1 MSLENK
7 TILKGFL
14 PFLKI
19 NEADDILS
27 SSSMIVYVNM
37 ERKSNFATRYP
48 TPCLM
53 MLLNSYD

>member
-27 SSSMIVYVNM
+27 SSSMIVYENM
-37 ERKSNFATRYP
+37 ERKSNFATYHHK
-48 TPCLM
+48 
-53 MLLNSYD
+53 Y

>member
-14 PFLKI
+14 PFFKI

-37 ERKSNFATRYP
+37 GRKSNFVPQPLAASTVANVPR
-48 TPCLM
+48 
-53 MLLNSYD
+53 S